1 MYKLIV
7 LIVISLITN
16 LIITIYNYFFSGRY
30 PSFYSEFID
39 SFYFIL
45 FPLLI
50 PAVILIYFKITK
62 TNWLNSFFFYS
73 FGILL
78 ILNLFTLFNF
88 YKSFQNPNLKYTNLL
103 YPPLRIQGPITSD
116 LNSSYKNI
124 DSEFRFNTLHIKLK
138 KKPEDLN
145 IFFADVCQ
153 KLLEYQHFVENN
165 DDIILKDNEGVFLK
179 KSKCK

>member
-1 MYKLIV
+1 MYKLIL
-7 LIVISLITN
+7 LIALSLITN

-30 PSFYSEFID
+30 LSFYSEFID

-45 FPLLI
+45 FPLLV

-73 FGILL
+73 FCILFTLILL
-78 ILNLFTLFNF
+78 IIFLFHNELKNTNA
-88 YKSFQNPNLKYTNLL
+88 KYTNLL
-103 YPPLRIQGPITSD
+103 VPKLVIQQPITSD
-116 LNSSYKNI
+116 LNSSFKNI
-124 DSEFRFNTLHIKLK
+124 DSEFRFNTLHIKLR

-145 IFFADVCQ
+145 IFFEDVCQ